1 MLYVQGRND
10 MREEIRAKMENIS
23 SDVDDE
29 LEFFGALAA
38 DNKTYKEKMK
48 KESQELNKSIQME
61 MKKQKH
67 NEQRITQSSLNC
79 ENVLQN
85 ILNCYNEHG
94 DNIMEC
100 QFLAE
105 SYKLCTTSF

>member
-1 MLYVQGRND
+1 
-10 MREEIRAKMENIS
+10 MREEIKERMENSS

-38 DNKTYKEKMK
+38 DTKTHKEQMK
-48 KESQELNKSIQME
+48 KESQELQKSIQME
-61 MKKQKH
+61 MRKKKH
-67 NEQRITQSSLNC
+67 RESKIMQSSLKC
-79 ENVLQN
+79 ENMMQD
-85 ILNCYNEHG
+85 ILNCYEEHS
-94 DNIMEC
+94 DNVMKC